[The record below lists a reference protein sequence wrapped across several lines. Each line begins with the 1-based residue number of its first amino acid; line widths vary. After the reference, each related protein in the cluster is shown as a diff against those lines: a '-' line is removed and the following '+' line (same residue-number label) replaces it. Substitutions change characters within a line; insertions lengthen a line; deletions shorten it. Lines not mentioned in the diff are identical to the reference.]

1 MYISLITSEIKY
13 ILLCLLAI
21 FTPFMNCFFILLSF
35 AYFSIGITG
44 FLKLIFKSISFLE
57 LYFSL

>member
-1 MYISLITSEIKY
+1 MSIGHFYTLYE
-13 ILLCLLAI
+13 L
-21 FTPFMNCFFILLSF
+21 FFILLSF